1 MSSVEK
7 IEVDV
12 SKQGHITNSYLIYDE
27 NKEAV
32 LIDPGFDEKK
42 IIYKIKDLSLKV
54 RYIIITHAHGD
65 HIGALEKVQ
74 KYTNSKIIIHE
85 NDYNALISKEENYSQ
100 MLNVT
105 KQNLEEEYII
115 KVENGYILEFSRIK
129 LEIIHT
135 PGHSSGSICIY
146 DIISNR
152 LFTGDTIFCDCYGRC
167 DLHTGNFEE
176 MVNSIKYLFNRFNN
190 INIYPGHEKIVNI
203 EVAKKYIK
211 MLISMKG
218 IIL

>member
-1 MSSVEK
+1 MSSIEK

-12 SKQGHITNSYLIYDE
+12 ANQGHITNSYLIYDE

-42 IIYKIKDLSLKV
+42 IIHRIDSLSLKV
-54 RYIIITHAHGD
+54 RYIVITHAHSD

-74 KYTNSKIIIHE
+74 KHTNSKIIIHK
-85 NDYNALISKEENYSQ
+85 NDYDALLSKEENYSD
-100 MLNVT
+100 MLNVP
-105 KQNLEEEYII
+105 KQNLCVKDIV
-115 KVENGYILEFSRIK
+115 KVENGYILEFSK
-129 LEIIHT
+129 LKFEIIHT

-146 DIISNR
+146 DVISKS

-167 DLHTGNFEE
+167 DLVTGNFED
-176 MVNSIKYLFNRFNN
+176 MVKSIKYLFNRFDN

-203 EVAKKYIK
+203 DMAKKYIK

-218 IIL
+218 IEI